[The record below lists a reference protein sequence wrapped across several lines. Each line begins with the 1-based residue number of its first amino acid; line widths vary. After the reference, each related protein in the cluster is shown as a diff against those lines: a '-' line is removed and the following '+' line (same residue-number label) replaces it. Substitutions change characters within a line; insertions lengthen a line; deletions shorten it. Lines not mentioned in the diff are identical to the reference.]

1 MDFAIVVKFTGDLVV
16 TKFPLP
22 LTKALN
28 LEPFCNA
35 SLEAYNISF
44 SMKRLLPGLPSL
56 QRNDVEIQFEVVF
69 ILLCNQAQSI
79 KSHFQW
85 VTSLDSYFPSYL
97 FFPHPTVRA
106 LNLVLFIP
114 PIRRGIFR
122 LLYRVFL

>member
-1 MDFAIVVKFTGDLVV
+1 
-16 TKFPLP
+16 
-22 LTKALN
+22 
-28 LEPFCNA
+28 
-35 SLEAYNISF
+35 
-44 SMKRLLPGLPSL
+44 MKRLLPGLPSL

-122 LLYRVFL
+122 LPYRVFL

>member
-44 SMKRLLPGLPSL
+44 S
-56 QRNDVEIQFEVVF
+56 
-69 ILLCNQAQSI
+69 IL
-79 KSHFQW
+79 
-85 VTSLDSYFPSYL
+85 
-97 FFPHPTVRA
+97 
-106 LNLVLFIP
+106 
-114 PIRRGIFR
+114 
-122 LLYRVFL
+122 